1 MVPRLVRFLTARKWL
16 LGPKGVPGFESF
28 LLGFWELKC
37 CFGLGFS
44 FGITSYVY
52 IGLGSL
58 SGKNPRQNLD
68 TDKVLL
74 LNF

>member
-1 MVPRLVRFLTARKWL
+1 MNKKPNL
-16 LGPKGVPGFESF
+16 VPGLENSF
-28 LLGFWELKC
+28 LG
-37 CFGLGFS
+37 S
-44 FGITSYVY
+44 F
-52 IGLGSL
+52 